1 MTVLP
6 KYILVDNFIMFC
18 CHSTRLYELKQLPV
32 MKEWWMLIR
41 FALAVKGVL
50 IKWREKEIALY

>member
-1 MTVLP
+1 
-6 KYILVDNFIMFC
+6 
-18 CHSTRLYELKQLPV
+18 